1 MKTFLLYNGGDMS
14 YNTEIKVCLTSNT
27 IRISKQLRIPYLQNK
42 NIPFTIITTTK
53 RALHM
58 GQQKP
63 RPCQETKN
71 IPIKRN
77 VIFEIWSY
85 KCSLK
90 TAELNLANEGYLHP
104 QIYFLKSLDFC
115 V

>member
-1 MKTFLLYNGGDMS
+1 MTQISASERESFEVTKIFNRILVPSYNEDISIVQCNGGDMS

-27 IRISKQLRIPYLQNK
+27 IRISKQLRIPYLQYK

-63 RPCQETKN
+63 RDLVIQMFLENCRTK
-71 IPIKRN
+71 
-77 VIFEIWSY
+77 F
-85 KCSLK
+85 
-90 TAELNLANEGYLHP
+90 G
-104 QIYFLKSLDFC
+104 
-115 V
+115 